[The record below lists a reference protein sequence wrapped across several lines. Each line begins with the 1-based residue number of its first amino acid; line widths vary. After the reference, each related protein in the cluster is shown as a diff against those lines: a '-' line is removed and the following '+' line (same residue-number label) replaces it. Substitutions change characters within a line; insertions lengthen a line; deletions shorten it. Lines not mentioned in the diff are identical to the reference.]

1 MKIAVIGTGNVG
13 SALGGSLARA
23 GHEVTFAARDAAKSA
38 RVAEIAGATAVDD
51 PVEAAR
57 TADIVVLAVPYAAV
71 ADIADE
77 LAPVVEGKVVVD
89 PTNPLTPDY
98 SGLATAGGPSGA
110 ERLADRLPGANVVKA
125 FNTLFASV
133 QGDPQALGTQVDAL
147 IAADDAQAAESVDAL
162 ASSIGFRPVNVG
174 PLAAARE
181 LEALAFL
188 NIRLQML
195 TNGSWQT
202 SVVLVNAPEAAIA
215 A

>member
-23 GHEVTFAARDAAKSA
+23 GHDVTFAARDAAKSA

-57 TADIVVLAVPYAAV
+57 TADIVVHAVSYAAV
-71 ADIADE
+71 VDIADE

-147 IAADDAQAAESVDAL
+147 IAADDAQAAESVEAL

-202 SVVLVNAPEAAIA
+202 SVVLVNAPEAALA